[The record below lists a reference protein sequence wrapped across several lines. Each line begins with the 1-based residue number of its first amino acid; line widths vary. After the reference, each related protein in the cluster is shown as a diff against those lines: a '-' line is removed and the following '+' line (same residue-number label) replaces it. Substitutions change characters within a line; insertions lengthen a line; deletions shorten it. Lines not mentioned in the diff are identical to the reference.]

1 MYRYAV
7 CDDNAADAAFVV
19 SLIEKWSK
27 DHWNKRNGN
36 DEELSKG
43 KPDVE
48 DQDKK
53 CQNQESGDKR
63 AEYQVEIFSSAEAFL
78 FAFEENQD
86 FDLLFLDIEMGG
98 MSGVELAK
106 KLRQMG
112 AGLQIVFITGYM
124 DYISEGYDV
133 EALHYLM
140 KPVTVEKLGA
150 VLDRAM
156 ERIKTRERELVLTL
170 PGSIVRVPLCEIR
183 YIEVLK
189 NYVTVHAAEDYSLKK
204 TLNELKKGLD
214 DSFLQI
220 HRSYIVGLRCIKRV
234 TKTEVILKDNTIL
247 PLSRK
252 LYNDLNQALIHYF

>member
-1 MYRYAV
+1 MYRCAV

-19 SLIEKWSK
+19 SLIDK
-27 DHWNKRNGN
+27 WNK
-36 DEELSKG
+36 DFPLQIET
-43 KPDVE
+43 
-48 DQDKK
+48 
-53 CQNQESGDKR
+53 
-63 AEYQVEIFSSAEAFL
+63 FSSAEAFL
-78 FAFEENQD
+78 FTFEENQD
-86 FDLLFLDIEMGG
+86 FDILFLDIEMGG

-106 KLRQMG
+106 RLRQMG

-124 DYISEGYDV
+124 EYISEGYDV

-140 KPVTVEKLGA
+140 KPVTGEKLGQ

-156 ERIKTRERELVLTL
+156 ERIKTRERELVLSL
-170 PGSIVRVPLCEIR
+170 PDGIVKVPLCEIR

-204 TLNELKKGLD
+204 TLSELKKELD
-214 DSFLQI
+214 GSFFQI
-220 HRSYIVGLRCIKRV
+220 HRSYIAGLRCIKKV
-234 TKTEVILKDNTIL
+234 TKTEVILKDSTVL

>member
-1 MYRYAV
+1 MYRCAV
-7 CDDNAADAAFVV
+7 CDDNEADAAFVV
-19 SLIEKWSK
+19 SLIEKWAK
-27 DHWNKRNGN
+27 ENWNKEVFSIEGF
-36 DEELSKG
+36 SIK
-43 KPDVE
+43 
-48 DQDKK
+48 
-53 CQNQESGDKR
+53 
-63 AEYQVEIFSSAEAFL
+63 IFSSAEAFL
-78 FAFEENQD
+78 FTYEENQD
-86 FDLLFLDIEMGG
+86 FDLLFLDIEMDG
-98 MSGVELAK
+98 MSGVELAR

-140 KPVTVEKLGA
+140 KPVTGEKLGE

-156 ERIKTRERELVLTL
+156 ERLKTRQREMVLTL
-170 PGSIVRVPLCEIR
+170 PDGIVRVPLYTIR

-189 NYVTVHAAEDYSLKK
+189 NYVTVHAAEAYSMKN

-214 DSFLQI
+214 ASFFQI
-220 HRSYIVGLRCIKRV
+220 HRSYIAGLRYVKRV
-234 TKTEVILKDNTIL
+234 TKTEVILKDNTTL

>member
-7 CDDNAADAAFVV
+7 CDDSAADAAFVV
-19 SLIEKWSK
+19 SLIEKWSEE
-27 DHWNKRNGN
+27 HGNNRNGN
-36 DEELSKG
+36 E
-43 KPDVE
+43 
-48 DQDKK
+48 
-53 CQNQESGDKR
+53 R
-63 AEYQVEIFSSAEAFL
+63 AEYQVEVFSSAEAFL

-98 MSGVELAK
+98 MSGVEMAK

-112 AGLQIVFITGYM
+112 AGLQIVFITGFM

-140 KPVTVEKLGA
+140 KPVTAEKLGE

-156 ERIKTRERELVLTL
+156 QRIRTREKELVLAL
-170 PGSIVRVPLCEIR
+170 PDGIIKVPLCEIR

-189 NYVTVHAAEDYSLKK
+189 NYVTVHAVEDYSLKK

-214 DSFLQI
+214 DSFFQI
-220 HRSYIVGLRCIKRV
+220 HRSYIAGLRSIRKV

-252 LYNDLNQALIHYF
+252 LYNDLNQALIRYF

>member
-1 MYRYAV
+1 MYHYAV

-19 SLIEKWSK
+19 SLIEKWSEEY
-27 DHWNKRNGN
+27 WNKRNGN
-36 DEELSKG
+36 E
-43 KPDVE
+43 
-48 DQDKK
+48 
-53 CQNQESGDKR
+53 R
-63 AEYQVEIFSSAEAFL
+63 AEYQVEVFSSAEAFL

-86 FDLLFLDIEMGG
+86 IDLLFLDIEMGD

-112 AGLQIVFITGYM
+112 AGLQIVFITGFM

-140 KPVTVEKLGA
+140 KPVTAEKLGE

-156 ERIKTRERELVLTL
+156 ERIKTREKELVLAL
-170 PGSIVRVPLCEIR
+170 PDGIIKVPLCEIR

-214 DSFLQI
+214 DSFFQI
-220 HRSYIVGLRCIKRV
+220 HRSYIAGLRSIRRV

-252 LYNDLNQALIHYF
+252 LYNDLNQALIRYF

>member
-1 MYRYAV
+1 MYRCAV

-19 SLIEKWSK
+19 SLIDKWSK
-27 DHWNKRNGN
+27 EHQNNGVRDHAALHDNEALRHNEDRNNTAGMLPLQI
-36 DEELSKG
+36 E
-43 KPDVE
+43 V
-48 DQDKK
+48 
-53 CQNQESGDKR
+53 
-63 AEYQVEIFSSAEAFL
+63 FSSAEAFL
-78 FAFEENQD
+78 FAFEDNRD

-106 KLRQMG
+106 KLRQTG

-140 KPVTVEKLGA
+140 KPVTGEKLGE

-156 ERIKTRERELVLTL
+156 ERLRMRERELVLAL
-170 PGSIVRVPLCEIR
+170 PDGIVRVPLCEIR

-189 NYVTVHAAEDYSLKK
+189 NYVTIHGSEDYSLKK
-204 TLNELKKGLD
+204 TLNELKKELD
-214 DSFLQI
+214 GSFFQI
-220 HRSYIVGLRCIKRV
+220 HRSYIAGLRYIKKATR
-234 TKTEVILKDNTIL
+234 TEVVLKDNTVL

-252 LYNDLNQALIHYF
+252 LYNDLNQTLIHYF